1 MRYYIGIMNSIKKNL
16 RNSVYFIVIIFS
28 LLFTSSCFAQN
39 SNENKATSFQYMKKL
54 NSVFD
59 YVQQN
64 YVDEL
69 DPKILYEGAIK
80 GMLDAIGDPYTLYL
94 DSDYMRDLTDT
105 TTGNFGGVGL
115 SISKPTESTA
125 EKPAYV
131 EVSSPIDDT
140 PGARAGIHAGDYII
154 AIDGLPTPEMTMNEV
169 LSHLRGEIGTSVTVT
184 ILRGAN
190 MRFDVKLVRALIE
203 VPTAKYGM
211 IEGTK
216 IGYCKLIEFTP
227 ETPKRLQDAMDLFQK
242 NGYTSMIIDLRDN
255 PGGLITSVV
264 DVADKFID
272 NGLIVSTKSRLA
284 FENQEYTASPDKTTA
299 RKNLPIIVLINQGS
313 ASASEILSGALKD
326 YHMAYLVG
334 QKTYGKGSVQQV
346 IPLSDVDGMKLT
358 MARYYTPSDVNI
370 DKVGIPPDYEIK
382 NIEEMTPEEEDAYAK
397 LIQSN
402 IITETVEK
410 APNMKEE
417 DIAQAAKTIAKTYPI
432 EERLIR
438 RLLRI
443 QVQRT
448 QVSPL
453 YDLDYDVQLV
463 KAIEL
468 IQNNNFSDLMRNTK
482 TLKELQDAALLQEEK
497 DSKTDK

>member
-1 MRYYIGIMNSIKKNL
+1 MKTIKMHFRKIFYISTIT
-16 RNSVYFIVIIFS
+16 VS
-28 LLFTSSCFAQN
+28 LLLSSSCFAQSS
-39 SNENKATSFQYMKKL
+39 SNELKATSFQYMKKL

-94 DSDYMRDLTDT
+94 DPDYMRDLNDT

-115 SISKPTESTA
+115 SISKPTESTS

-169 LSHLRGEIGTSVTVT
+169 LTHLRGEIGTSVTVT

-227 ETPKRLQDAMDLFQK
+227 ETPNRLQDAMNLFQK

-272 NGLIVSTKSRLA
+272 SGLIVATKSRLA
-284 FENQEYTASPDKTTA
+284 FENQEYTASPEKTTA
-299 RKNLPIIVLINQGS
+299 KKNLPIIVLINQGS

-346 IPLSDVDGMKLT
+346 IPLSDIDGMKLT

-370 DKVGIPPDYEIK
+370 DKIGIPPDYEIK
-382 NIEEMTPEEEDAYAK
+382 NIETMTPEEEDAYTK
-397 LIQSN
+397 LVLSN

-410 APNMKEE
+410 TPNMSED
-417 DIAQAAKTIAKTYPI
+417 DIALAAKVIAKTYPI

-453 YDLDYDVQLV
+453 YDLDYDVQLA
-463 KAIEL
+463 KAIEI
-468 IQNNNFSDLMRNTK
+468 IQNNNFNDLMRKTK
-482 TLKELQDAALLQEEK
+482 TLKELQDEALAQSEK
-497 DSKTDK
+497 EASK

>member
-1 MRYYIGIMNSIKKNL
+1 MHFRKIFYISTI
-16 RNSVYFIVIIFS
+16 IVS
-28 LLFTSSCFAQN
+28 LLLSSSCFAQSS
-39 SNENKATSFQYMKKL
+39 SNESKATSFQYMKKL

-59 YVQQN
+59 FVQQN

-94 DSDYMRDLTDT
+94 DPDYMRDLNDT

-115 SISKPTESTA
+115 SISKPVESTA

-154 AIDGLPTPEMTMNEV
+154 AIDGMPTPEMTMNEV

-272 NGLIVSTKSRLA
+272 SGLIVSTKSRLA
-284 FENQEYTASPDKTTA
+284 FENQEFKASPEKTTVK
-299 RKNLPIIVLINQGS
+299 KNLPIIVLINQGS

-370 DKVGIPPDYEIK
+370 DKVGIPPDHEIK
-382 NIEEMTPEEEDAYAK
+382 NIETLTPEQEEAYTK

-402 IITETVEK
+402 IISETVEK
-410 APNMKEE
+410 TPNMKER
-417 DIAQAAKTIAKTYPI
+417 DISLAAGVIAKTYPI
-432 EERLIR
+432 DERLIR
-438 RLLRI
+438 RLLRV

-448 QVSPL
+448 QTSPL
-453 YDLDYDVQLV
+453 YDLDYDIQLA
-463 KAIEL
+463 KAIEI
-468 IQNNNFSDLMRNTK
+468 IQNNDFADLMRKTK
-482 TLKELQDAALLQEEK
+482 TLKELQQEALLES
-497 DSKTDK
+497 SKEDASKK

>member
-1 MRYYIGIMNSIKKNL
+1 MKTIKMHFRKIFYIST
-16 RNSVYFIVIIFS
+16 VTVA
-28 LLFTSSCFAQN
+28 LLLSSSCFAQGA
-39 SNENKATSFQYMKKL
+39 SNESKATSFQYMKKL

-94 DSDYMRDLTDT
+94 DPDYMRDLNDT

-115 SISKPTESTA
+115 SISKPVESTA

-140 PGARAGIHAGDYII
+140 PGARAGIHAGDYIV

-169 LSHLRGEIGTSVTVT
+169 LSHLRGEIGTPVTVT

-227 ETPKRLQDAMDLFQK
+227 ETPNRLQDAMNLFQK

-272 NGLIVSTKSRLA
+272 KGLIVSTKSRLA
-284 FENQEYTASPDKTTA
+284 FENLEYTASADKTTA
-299 RKNLPIIVLINQGS
+299 KKNLPIVVLINQGS

-346 IPLSDVDGMKLT
+346 IPLSDIDGMKLT

-370 DKVGIPPDYEIK
+370 DKIGIPPDYEIK
-382 NIEEMTPEEEDAYAK
+382 NIEEMTPQEEEAYTK
-397 LIQSN
+397 LVQSN
-402 IITETVEK
+402 IISETVEK
-410 APNMKEE
+410 TPNMSEK
-417 DIAQAAKTIAKTYPI
+417 DIALAAKNLAKNYPI
-432 EERLIR
+432 DERLIR

-453 YDLDYDVQLV
+453 YDLDYDLQLA
-463 KAIEL
+463 KAIEI
-468 IQNNNFSDLMRNTK
+468 IQNNNFNDLMRKTK
-482 TLKELQDAALLQEEK
+482 TLKELADQALAQENK
-497 DSKTDK
+497 DEAKK

>member
-1 MRYYIGIMNSIKKNL
+1 MSPMKKFVRKTLYIGTTF
-16 RNSVYFIVIIFS
+16 VV
-28 LLFTSSCFAQN
+28 LFTSASCFAQKN
-39 SNENKATSFQYMKKL
+39 DNESKATSFQYMKKL

-59 YVQQN
+59 FVEQN

-94 DSDYMRDLTDT
+94 DPDYMRDLNDT

-115 SISKPTESTA
+115 SISKPTESTP

-131 EVSSPIDDT
+131 EVSSPIEDT
-140 PGARAGIHAGDYII
+140 PGARAGIQAGDYII
-154 AIDGLPTPEMTMNEV
+154 AIEGLPTSEMTMNEV
-169 LSHLRGEIGTSVTVT
+169 LSYLRGEIGTAVTIT

-190 MRFDVKLVRALIE
+190 MRFDVKLIRALIE

-216 IGYCKLIEFTP
+216 IGYCRLIEFTP
-227 ETPKRLQDAMDLFQK
+227 ETPHRLQDAMDLFEK

-272 NGLIVSTKSRLA
+272 EGLIVSTKSRLS
-284 FENQEYTASPDKTTA
+284 FENEEFEATKANTTA
-299 RKNLPIIVLINQGS
+299 KKGLPIVVLINQGS

-326 YHMAYLVG
+326 YHLAYLVG
-334 QKTYGKGSVQQV
+334 EKTYGKGSVQQV
-346 IPLSDVDGMKLT
+346 IPLSDVDGIKLT
-358 MARYYTPSDVNI
+358 MARYYTPTDVNI
-370 DKVGIPPDYEIK
+370 DKIGIPPDLEVK
-382 NIEEMTPEEEDAYAK
+382 NVETMTPEEEEAYTK
-397 LIQSN
+397 LILSN
-402 IITETVEK
+402 IITETVDK
-410 APNMKEE
+410 NPNMKES
-417 DIAQAAKTIAKTYPI
+417 DISAEAKKIAKTYPI

-448 QVSPL
+448 QPAAL
-453 YDLDYDVQLV
+453 YDLDYDLQLC
-463 KAIEL
+463 KAIEI
-468 IQNNNFSDLMRNTK
+468 IQNGNYNDLLKKTK
-482 TLKELQDAALLQEEK
+482 TLKELQSEVNSE
-497 DSKTDK
+497 SGE

>member
-1 MRYYIGIMNSIKKNL
+1 MSAMNRFKISFKKRVFL
-16 RNSVYFIVIIFS
+16 VSTVAIT
-28 LLFTSSCFAQN
+28 LFFNSSCFAASRQD
-39 SNENKATSFQYMKKL
+39 EKASAFQYMKKL

-59 YVQQN
+59 FVQQN

-94 DSDYMRDLTDT
+94 DPDYMRDLTDT

-140 PGARAGIHAGDYII
+140 PGARAGIHAGDYIT

-169 LSHLRGEIGTSVTVT
+169 LSHLRGEVGTPVTVS

-227 ETPKRLQDAMDLFQK
+227 ETPNRLQDAMNLFQK

-272 NGLIVSTKSRLA
+272 SGVIVSTKSRLA
-284 FENQEYTASPDKTTA
+284 FENQEYTASAEKTTA
-299 RKNLPIIVLINQGS
+299 KKNLPIVVLINQGS

-346 IPLSDVDGMKLT
+346 IPLSEIDGMKLT

-370 DKVGIPPDYEIK
+370 DKIGIPPDYEIK
-382 NIEEMTPEEEDAYAK
+382 NIEDMTPEEEEAYTNLVKANV
-397 LIQSN
+397 IN
-402 IITETVEK
+402 ETVEK
-410 APNMKEE
+410 SPNMSE
-417 DIAQAAKTIAKTYPI
+417 DEIAKAAKTIAKTYPI
-432 EERLIR
+432 DERLIR

-453 YDLDYDVQLV
+453 YDLDYDLQLA
-463 KAIEL
+463 KAIDI
-468 IQNNNFSDLMRNTK
+468 IQNNNFNDLMRKTK
-482 TLKELQDAALLQEEK
+482 TLKELQDEALAQQEKEEA
-497 DSKTDK
+497 SK

>member
-1 MRYYIGIMNSIKKNL
+1 MKLIRKNIRKLFYIFTTTIA
-16 RNSVYFIVIIFS
+16 
-28 LLFTSSCFAQN
+28 LLLSSSCFAQST
-39 SNENKATSFQYMKKL
+39 SNELKATSFQYMKKL

-94 DSDYMRDLTDT
+94 DPDYMRDLNDT

-115 SISKPTESTA
+115 SISKPTESTS

-169 LSHLRGEIGTSVTVT
+169 LTHLRGEIGTSVTVT

-272 NGLIVSTKSRLA
+272 SGLIVSTKSRLA
-284 FENQEYTASPDKTTA
+284 FENQEYTASAEKTTA
-299 RKNLPIIVLINQGS
+299 KKNLPIVVLINQGS

-346 IPLSDVDGMKLT
+346 IPLSEIDGMKLT

-370 DKVGIPPDYEIK
+370 DKIGIPPDYEIK
-382 NIEEMTPEEEDAYAK
+382 NIEDMTAEEEEAYTNLVKANV
-397 LIQSN
+397 IN
-402 IITETVEK
+402 ETVEK
-410 APNMKEE
+410 SPNMSE
-417 DIAQAAKTIAKTYPI
+417 DEIAKAAKTIAKTYPI
-432 EERLIR
+432 DERLIR

-448 QVSPL
+448 QTSPL
-453 YDLDYDVQLV
+453 YDLDYDLQLA
-463 KAIEL
+463 KAIDI
-468 IQNNNFSDLMRNTK
+468 IQNNNFNDLMRKTK
-482 TLKELQDAALLQEEK
+482 TLKELQDEALAQAQKEEA
-497 DSKTDK
+497 SK